1 MNFSGFTAS
10 DGTGCKNAEPDMRY
24 REALTEA
31 MRLCAD
37 QPNAVFLGQAVRF
50 DGTGMFGTLKD
61 VPMSMRI
68 EMPVAEELQMGIS
81 TGLALAGALPI
92 SIFPRINFLFRAADQ
107 LVNHLDKLP
116 AMSDGGWC
124 PKVIIRTAVGTRTP
138 LNPGY
143 QHLGNYCREINAMLS
158 YVHVAELT
166 HTEQII
172 PAYEEALK
180 YKWPTILVEHHGAYG
195 T

>member
-1 MNFSGFTAS
+1 
-10 DGTGCKNAEPDMRY
+10 MRY

-50 DGTGMFGTLKD
+50 DGTGMYGTLSS
-61 VPMSMRI
+61 VPMGMRI

-92 SIFPRINFLFRAADQ
+92 SIFPRINFLFRAMDQ
-107 LVNHLDKLP
+107 LVNHLDKLHQ
-116 AMSDGGWC
+116 MSSEGWS
-124 PKVIIRTAVGTRTP
+124 PKLLIRTAIGTRYP
-138 LNPGY
+138 LNPGA
-143 QHLGNYCREINAMLS
+143 QHVGNYCDAIAGLLGHVEIVELIETK
-158 YVHVAELT
+158 HV
-166 HTEQII
+166 I
-172 PAYEEALK
+172 PAYQTALRAK
-180 YKWPTILVEHHGAYG
+180 YPTILVEHHGAYS